1 MKLSSNLLG
10 MSALCAVLGSHA
22 LTCAASDAHA
32 STNVPAGVIQPA
44 IATQTAQAV
53 QTSAAVQ
60 TTAQIKTQT
69 AASAQT
75 SVLASKPAASF
86 GDIAPGSFAD
96 TANSA
101 TSSAVDAAAAAGGID
116 PGLRHRQ
123 LNADS
128 SLLSMI
134 TTSPS
139 SSDDD
144 TVADDDDKAAPRA
157 PFKAVDVSD
166 FLQIGRASWYG
177 GDFHG
182 HRTADGS
189 RFNMNAFTAAHR
201 TLPLGSYLRVTNQAN
216 GKSVIVKINDRGPYA
231 RNRVLDLSYAAA
243 KVIGVIH
250 AGIARVKI
258 QGLSP
263 AEARAETTV
272 ASTDK

>member
-10 MSALCAVLGSHA
+10 MSALCAALGGHA
-22 LTCAASDAHA
+22 LSCMATEASIAAP
-32 STNVPAGVIQPA
+32 VPAGAVQT
-44 IATQTAQAV
+44 ATAAQTAQAA
-53 QTSAAVQ
+53 QAPAAVQ
-60 TTAQIKTQT
+60 TTAQTQT
-69 AASAQT
+69 AAPAQA
-75 SVLASKPAASF
+75 SILASKAATTN
-86 GDIAPGSFAD
+86 GIAPGSFAD
-96 TANSA
+96 TASSA
-101 TSSAVDAAAAAGGID
+101 TSSAVDAAAQAGGID

-123 LNADS
+123 LNDDG

-134 TTSPS
+134 TTTP

-144 TVADDDDKAAPRA
+144 TADGAADDSDKTASRA
-157 PFKAVDVSD
+157 PFRAVDVSD
-166 FLQIGRASWYG
+166 FLQVGRASWYG
-177 GDFHG
+177 GGFHG
-182 HRTADGS
+182 RRTADGS

-250 AGIARVKI
+250 AGIARVKLE
-258 QGLSP
+258 GLSP